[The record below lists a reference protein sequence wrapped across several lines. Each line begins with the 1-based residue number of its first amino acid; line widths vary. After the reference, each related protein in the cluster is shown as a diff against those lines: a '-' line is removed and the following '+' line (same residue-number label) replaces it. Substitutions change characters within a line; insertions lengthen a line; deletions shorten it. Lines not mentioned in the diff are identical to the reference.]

1 MSDFSDDPQR
11 AALAYSFYKAS
22 YWRNAV
28 CLDIPFAII
37 YFVISSS
44 NQ

>member
-1 MSDFSDDPQR
+1 MSDFSDAQPAR
-11 AALAYSFYKAS
+11 AAPFSVWMAWIGGMPF
-22 YWRNAV
+22 V
-28 CLDIPFAII
+28 LDIPFAII